1 MTENELNVT
10 VTCITALATQP
21 NANEKIKLL
30 LTSLFESYSK
40 EGFLNEPKNEET
52 FSTVS
57 APLVFTQK
65 EIEKMPKEF
74 SKQFKV
80 GKLTAHVR
88 QKKNGVY
95 EIYCQTNGVMLRS
108 YGKILGNAKAEFIVK
123 LNAYAKGTY
132 KPKTVQRRGT
142 NLVKYMEAW
151 LEKAKKPFIKEV
163 TYNDYYHSFKTYIKP
178 AFSKKTLEELK
189 HLDLQAFVNGYS
201 EIEKHR
207 TAKKLYQL
215 LSSLFDY
222 AVADGILPISPM
234 TKVKLI
240 PYEQEHGVPFT
251 REEELELVN
260 EFKKDK
266 HVYKQAFIFMLYTG
280 IRRAELASVEVEDGW
295 VHIVTAKQR
304 KGYKEKLRSLP
315 IPPMLEE
322 HMPYINFEEIKKLTP
337 HILTKHL
344 NRLCKNHHLH
354 DLRHTFSTRAKE
366 CQIQREYISLW
377 VGHKADNSLT
387 SNVYIHLDQN
397 KELQKIEMQK
407 FQYQL

>member
-21 NANEKIKLL
+21 NAHEKIKLL

-40 EGFLNEPKNEET
+40 EGFLDVQQNEEN
-52 FSTVS
+52 FSSTS
-57 APLVFTQK
+57 APLIFTQK

-74 SKQFKV
+74 CKKFKI

-88 QKKNGVY
+88 KRKNGVY
-95 EIYCQTNGVMLRS
+95 EIYCQTNGIMFRS
-108 YGKILGNAKAEFIVK
+108 YGKILGNAKTEFIAK

-132 KPKTVQRRGT
+132 KPATVQRRGT
-142 NLVKYMEAW
+142 NLVKYMENW
-151 LEKAKKPFIKEV
+151 LNKAKKPFIKEV

-178 AFSKKTLEELK
+178 AFAKKSIEELK
-189 HLDLQAFVNGYS
+189 HLELQSFVNGYS
-201 EIEKHR
+201 EMGKHR

-215 LSSLFDY
+215 LSSVFDY
-222 AVADGILPISPM
+222 AVADRIISVSPM

-240 PYEQEHGVPFT
+240 PYEQEHGIPLT
-251 REEELELVN
+251 REEELYLVN
-260 EFKKDK
+260 EFKKDH
-266 HVYKQAFIFMLYTG
+266 HVYKQAFVFMLYTG
-280 IRRAELASVEVEDGW
+280 IRRAELASVEVENGW

-322 HMPYINFEEIKKLTP
+322 HMPYINLEEIKKLTP

-344 NRLCKNHHLH
+344 NKLCKNHHLH

-377 VGHKADNSLT
+377 VGHKADSSLT

-397 KELQKIEMQK
+397 KELQIVEMQK
-407 FQYQL
+407 FQYRL

>member
-40 EGFLNEPKNEET
+40 EGFFDEPKNEEN

-266 HVYKQAFIFMLYTG
+266 HVYLYSPT
-280 IRRAELASVEVEDGW
+280 
-295 VHIVTAKQR
+295 
-304 KGYKEKLRSLP
+304 KEK
-315 IPPMLEE
+315 
-322 HMPYINFEEIKKLTP
+322 
-337 HILTKHL
+337 
-344 NRLCKNHHLH
+344 
-354 DLRHTFSTRAKE
+354 
-366 CQIQREYISLW
+366 
-377 VGHKADNSLT
+377 G
-387 SNVYIHLDQN
+387 
-397 KELQKIEMQK
+397 KIIV
-407 FQYQL
+407 